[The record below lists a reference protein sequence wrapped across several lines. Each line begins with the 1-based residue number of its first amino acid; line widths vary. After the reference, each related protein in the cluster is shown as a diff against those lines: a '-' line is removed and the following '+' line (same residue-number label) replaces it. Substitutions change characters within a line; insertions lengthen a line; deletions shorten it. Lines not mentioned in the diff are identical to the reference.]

1 MKRILFMLL
10 LLFPVFEA
18 MAQTPP
24 QKLNYQAVVRDNT
37 GTPVASGTPVGLKFS
52 IHEGAAN
59 GVVIFNETQTTTAN
73 QFGLVSLKIG
83 DVSNL
88 STVTWGSGAK
98 YLEVE
103 VSVSGG
109 AYSSMGNSQLLSVPY
124 ALYAGNAGGGTTGP
138 TGNDGGIGTTGATG
152 PTGNNG
158 NPGITGP
165 TGTGVT
171 GPTGNPGATGSGGG
185 NTGPT
190 GPTGSTGV
198 TGSGGGNTGPT
209 GPTGVGLVGPT
220 GAGATGPAGPTGLK
234 GVTGNNGAT
243 GVGVTG
249 ATGPTGLTGPTGT
262 GGALSGGTLNYVSK
276 WTGATTLGLSQ
287 IFDNGTNVG
296 IGTTAGTSKLT
307 VVNPFTAAGNSV
319 LIASSGAT
327 TGNSVY
333 TGLTSVISG
342 TTGTQIAVRGLAN
355 NTNAQFNYGLYGYA
369 AKGLINFGL
378 EADASGATSA
388 NGANIGV
395 EATADSSQNI
405 NRAVEA
411 TSSSSLGTNTGVWAL
426 ADGANAATKANFGVF
441 GLGKNSLG
449 VNYGVYGYVDTT
461 LGTGNIGVV
470 GDAGSC
476 ATCATNNWAGYFF
489 GDVNVAGALS
499 KTSGTFRIDHPQDP
513 ANKYLIHSFVESP
526 DMMNIYNGN
535 ITTDAS
541 GTAVVKLPTYFE
553 AENMDFRYQL
563 TVMAA
568 FAQAIVGEEVS
579 NNSFVVKTDKP
590 NVKVSWQVTGVR
602 KDAWAE
608 QHRVVNEVSKG
619 KDAGKYLHPELFGLS
634 NEFRINYTPLN
645 TQSVGKSAKH
655 K

>member
-1 MKRILFMLL
+1 MNRILFMLL
-10 LLFPVFEA
+10 LLSPVFEA

-24 QKLNYQAVVRDNT
+24 QKLNYQAVVRDNS
-37 GTPVASGTPVGLKFS
+37 GTPVASGTSVVLRFS
-52 IHEGAAN
+52 IHDGGQN
-59 GVVIFNETQTTTAN
+59 GTVIFTETQSTTAN
-73 QFGLVSLKIG
+73 QFGLVSVKIG
-83 DVSNL
+83 DVSSL
-88 STVTWGSGAK
+88 SSISTSSWGSGDK

-103 VSVSGG
+103 ANVNGG
-109 AYSSMGNSQLLSVPY
+109 GFNSMGNSQLLSVPY
-124 ALYAGNAGGGTTGP
+124 ALYAANSGGGTSGP
-138 TGNDGGIGTTGATG
+138 TGSTGNNGAIGVTGATG

-158 NPGITGP
+158 NPGVTGP

-185 NTGPT
+185 STGPT

-198 TGSGGGNTGPT
+198 TGSGGGSTGPT
-209 GPTGVGLVGPT
+209 GPTGVGLAGPT
-220 GAGATGPAGPTGLK
+220 GAGATGPAGPTG
-234 GVTGNNGAT
+234 
-243 GVGVTG
+243 VGVTG
-249 ATGPTGLTGPTGT
+249 ATGPTGLIGPTGT
-262 GGALSGGTLNYVSK
+262 GGALSGGTLNYVAK

-319 LIASSGAT
+319 LISSTGAT
-327 TGNSVY
+327 TANSVY

-342 TTGTQIAVRGLAN
+342 TTGTQIGVRGLAN

-369 AKGLINFGL
+369 AKGLVNFGL
-378 EADASGATSA
+378 EADASGATAA

-395 EATADSSQNI
+395 EATADSSQNV

-411 TSSSSLGTNTGVWAL
+411 TSSSNLGTNTGVWAL

-461 LGTGNIGVV
+461 LGGGNIGIV

-476 ATCATNNWAGYFF
+476 ATCVTSNWAGYFF
-489 GDVNVAGALS
+489 GDVNVDGNLS
-499 KTSGTFRIDHPQDP
+499 KTGGTFRIDHPQDP

-526 DMMNIYNGN
+526 DMMNIYNGST
-535 ITTDAS
+535 ITDAN
-541 GTAVVKLPTYFE
+541 GTALVKLPSYFE

-563 TVMAA
+563 TVMGT

-619 KDAGKYLHPELFGLS
+619 KDAGKYLHPELFGMS
-634 NEFRINYTPLN
+634 NEYKINYTTLN
-645 TQSVGKSAKH
+645 TQSIGKSVK
-655 K
+655 KK